1 MKTVLISLI
10 FLFGIGS
17 TVCFAE
23 SDVRNPYMY
32 ERFTLKGGIVHHSV
46 SGDFSYQK
54 DGDNSKHV
62 DLEDL
67 GLDESVNTPVID
79 VRLRL
84 GKRLSLNSGY
94 FGYHEDAKQ
103 KSPFDYEFGDITI
116 PVGAITDS
124 EIDLDVYF
132 VNLGYS
138 VYSTANTEVG
148 LGIGIHGADFSLDI
162 SAETDPGNLPIE
174 PEYLGHAREDFLAP
188 LPNLYFFASRA
199 LMDNLLLHLT
209 GGWMSLTYDDYDG
222 NLYFFRATL
231 DYRIKKHFGI
241 GGGYS
246 YYNVDV
252 EYEPDHKTET
262 YDVEFSGPMAYLI
275 LGF

>member
-1 MKTVLISLI
+1 MKTFLISLI

-46 SGDFSYQK
+46 SGNFSSGK
-54 DGDNSKHV
+54 DGNDSQHV
-62 DLEDL
+62 DLDDL
-67 GLDESVNTPVID
+67 GLDESVNTPVIEA
-79 VRLRL
+79 RLRL
-84 GKRLSLNSGY
+84 GKRITMNSGY

-103 KSPFDYEFGDITI
+103 RSKFDYDFGDITI
-116 PVGAITDS
+116 PVNAMTDS
-124 EIDLDVYF
+124 EIDLDIYYINF
-132 VNLGYS
+132 GYS
-138 VYSTANTEVG
+138 VYSSANTEVG
-148 LGIGIHGADFSLDI
+148 MGIGIHGADFSLDL
-162 SAETDPGNLPIE
+162 SAQTDPGPPI
-174 PEYLGHAREDFLAP
+174 PPVSLGEEREDFLAP

-199 LMDNLLLHLT
+199 LRDNMLLHLS

-222 NLYFFRATL
+222 DLYFFKATL
-231 DYRIKKHFGI
+231 DYRFKKNFGI

-246 YYNVDV
+246 YFKVDV
-252 EYEPDHKTET
+252 EYDPDHKTET
-262 YDVEFSGPMAYLI
+262 YDLEFSGPMVYLI

>member
-1 MKTVLISLI
+1 MKPFIVCFA
-10 FLFGIGS
+10 FLFVLGS

-23 SDVRNPYMY
+23 NDVRNPYLF

-46 SGDFSYQK
+46 SGEFSYEK
-54 DGDNSKHV
+54 DGSSNSKHV
-62 DLEDL
+62 DLDDL
-67 GLDESVNTPVID
+67 GLDESVNTPTVD

-84 GKRLSLNSGY
+84 SKRLTLNSGY

-103 KSPFDYEFGDITI
+103 RSKFDYDFGDITI
-116 PVGAITDS
+116 PRNAITDS

-132 VNLGYS
+132 INLGYS
-138 VYSTANTEVG
+138 VYSSANTEVG
-148 LGIGIHGADFSLDI
+148 MGIGIHGADFSLDI
-162 SAETDPGNLPIE
+162 TAETDPGNLP
-174 PEYLGHAREDFLAP
+174 LGHAREDFLAP

-199 LMDNLLLHLT
+199 LRDNLLLHLT

-262 YDVEFSGPMAYLI
+262 YDIDFSGPMVYLI

>member
-1 MKTVLISLI
+1 MKFFFVCLV
-10 FLFGIGS
+10 FLLGLGS

-23 SDVRNPYMY
+23 NDVRNPYMY

-62 DLEDL
+62 DLDDL

-84 GKRLSLNSGY
+84 SKRLSLNSGY

-103 KSPFDYEFGDITI
+103 KSQFDYEFGDITI
-116 PVGAITDS
+116 PINAITDS
-124 EIDLDVYF
+124 EIDLDVYY

-138 VYSTANTEVG
+138 VYSSENTEM
-148 LGIGIHGADFSLDI
+148 GIGFGVHGADFSLQI
-162 SAETDPGNLPIE
+162 SAETDSVGQLPPI
-174 PEYLGHAREDFLAP
+174 YLGEETEDFLAP

-199 LMDNLLLHLT
+199 LRDNILLHLN

-222 NLYFFRATL
+222 NLFFARASV
-231 DYRIKKHFGI
+231 DYRFKKNFGI

-246 YYNVDV
+246 YYDFDV
-252 EYEPDHKTET
+252 EYDPGGKVET
-262 YDVEFSGPMAYLI
+262 YDVQFHGPVAYLI